1 MKTKEEWD
9 EYYAELAE
17 KAEKEAE
24 KDKANGYEPKRMPL
38 FVLNQKETENS
49 LFPHNQWE
57 LKFVQ
62 GDGKPARFHAIKNGW
77 DVTFSIDSGDVLEI
91 FSEGAEKAD
100 FEYMCGHIKEWLESE
115 STLLDDCQN
124 KVFAKIMWHQFFS
137 L

>member
-9 EYYAELAE
+9 KYYAELAE

-24 KDKANGYEPKRMPL
+24 NDKANGYEPKRMPQC
-38 FVLNQKETENS
+38 VLNQKETEYS

-57 LKFVQ
+57 LKLVQ
-62 GDGKPARFHAIKNGW
+62 GDGKPARFHVIRGGW
-77 DVTFSIDSGDVLEI
+77 NVTFGIDDGEVIDVLAKGTNAAV
-91 FSEGAEKAD
+91 FD
-100 FEYMCGHIKEWLESE
+100 YMRSYIKEWLEAQ
-115 STLLDDCQN
+115 STLFDCQN